1 MKTTLPFELF
11 SKGTTPRY
19 AVPDWTAEKTSSIV
33 MEGVRVTRGVVG
45 EVGGKAERAAC
56 VGGVR
61 MGMWG
66 LGVRDGSLWGREGN
80 FGHIL
85 FVTEGRI
92 YGKVV
97 VTKD

>member
-1 MKTTLPFELF
+1 MELL
-11 SKGTTPRY
+11 
-19 AVPDWTAEKTSSIV
+19 
-33 MEGVRVTRGVVG
+33 VRLGGRRRGRPVG
-45 EVGGKAERAAC
+45 
-56 VGGVR
+56 GGVR
-61 MGMWG
+61 LGMWG